1 MTLDRYN
8 ALQRFWRKWPP
19 IQITMANY
27 VGYKP
32 APVDEEDG
40 GEGGD
45 QDGEMDDE
53 SMAALIEM
61 FGPLPKRKRQEEADN
76 DRPD

>member
-19 IQITMANY
+19 IQVTMANY

-32 APVDEEDG
+32 PAVESPAAGDG
-40 GEGGD
+40 EVSE
-45 QDGEMDDE
+45 EMDDE
-53 SMAALIEM
+53 SMAALVSM
-61 FGPLPKRKRQEEADN
+61 FGPLPVRKRKGEDDGQD
-76 DRPD
+76 

>member
-32 APVDEEDG
+32 APVDEDDG
-40 GEGGD
+40 EAEASE
-45 QDGEMDDE
+45 EMDDE
-53 SMAALIEM
+53 SMSALIEM
-61 FGPLPKRKRQEEADN
+61 FGPLPTRKRQGDEGN